1 MQRDPEF
8 FGDTDLDLIYIAKR
22 LKEALKLEEQLTASG
37 FDYLVE
43 ADRYRGGL
51 IFQTERVGAFF
62 YVAPDKGADARQ
74 FLRQNGYKPYMV
86 PLEGQENTGKN

>member
-8 FGDTDLDLIYIAKR
+8 FGDSDLDLIYIAKR
-22 LKEALKLEEQLTASG
+22 LKEALKLEEQLTAAG
-37 FDYLVE
+37 IDYLVE

-62 YVAPDKGADARQ
+62 YVAPERAENARG
-74 FLRQNGYKPYMV
+74 FLRQNGYKPYTV
-86 PLEGQENTGKN
+86 PLEGQENS